1 MLAEC
6 IGVGMLAPLALRRV
20 AAMLRRVAGDG
31 VVRLAVDNI
40 EAMQRSLSGALV
52 PLVLAAAFAA
62 VKVAVHTTTTHVTG
76 VPEPPADA
84 WTDYSGT
91 VIYATFSGLAALNCL
106 VTVVVNRRRDLAT
119 MQLIGASRRDVVAI
133 TAVEA
138 AIVSVTA
145 CVLAA
150 GVACVTLAPMLH
162 TSLGPWLPYF
172 PLLVP
177 VGGVVVVSAIAI
189 TGMAGPA
196 AAVTRRPA
204 IEVVAAGP

>member
-1 MLAEC
+1 MLGEC
-6 IGVGMLAPLALRRV
+6 IGVGILAPFALRRV
-20 AAMLRRVAGDG
+20 AAALRRVAGEG
-31 VVRLAVDNI
+31 IVRLAVDNI

-76 VPEPPADA
+76 APEPPADV

-91 VIYATFSGLAALNCL
+91 LIYVAFSGVAALNCL
-106 VTVVVNRRRDLAT
+106 VTVVVNRRRELAT
-119 MQLIGASRRDVVAI
+119 MQLIGASHRDVVAI
-133 TAVEA
+133 AAVEA
-138 AIVSVTA
+138 AIVTATA

-172 PLLVP
+172 PPLVP
-177 VGGVVVVSAIAI
+177 VGGVMVVSAVAAG
-189 TGMAGPA
+189 GMAGPA
-196 AAVTRRPA
+196 AALARRPA
-204 IEVVAAGP
+204 IEVVAAAP